1 MKVFIWSRVFF
12 QLWLILFLSLAVQAV
27 QGKDS
32 VEPEDLLVSYTEKN
46 TQIRASDSAITIKI
60 YQSGQ
65 VLVAMPEIM
74 RMSGYYQ
81 TRLMPEEID
90 ALWVL
95 LTDEKILTFDTQ
107 RIREVLNKERRL
119 SGTSGKVITSVSDKA
134 EIHMEYYPNRY
145 SPPGLAG
152 SDGNVAKHITWS
164 GLRWDAEQFS
174 HIESIRLLSEIQ
186 QFMLSILNR
195 DNLQSVDP

>member
-1 MKVFIWSRVFF
+1 MKVFVWFQIYF
-12 QLWLILFLSLAVQAV
+12 QLWLILFLSLSVQAV
-27 QGKDS
+27 HGEDIF
-32 VEPEDLLVSYTEKN
+32 EPEDLLVSYTEKN
-46 TQIRASDSAITIKI
+46 SQIRASDSAITIKI

-90 ALWVL
+90 TLWALLIDERILRFDAHLIRQL
-95 LTDEKILTFDTQ
+95 LK
-107 RIREVLNKERRL
+107 KERRL
-119 SGTSGKVITSVSDKA
+119 SGISGKVITSVSDKA
-134 EIHMEYYPNRY
+134 EIHLEYYPNRY

-152 SDGNVAKHITWS
+152 SDGNAVKHITWS
-164 GLRWDAEQFS
+164 GLRWDAEQFP

-186 QFMLSILNR
+186 QFIRSILNR